1 MKVSWTAQPGKILG
15 SLCCLIALIMV
26 GEAVAQGVS
35 VAPARILLDGGKRSA
50 TVFLSNRGDQ
60 TETYRIS
67 LTQYQMLETG
77 VLSRVDSTMTSDDY
91 AGHILRYS
99 PRRVVIPPGGSQTVR
114 LLLRRPP
121 DRPTDNREFR
131 AHLSVRSIPTVP
143 RLNEIEESEP
153 ADLGEGRFAVRP
165 LASIATMVP
174 VVVRFGKPQAEM
186 AISGASIEWDD
197 EGGPVVRF
205 AIERR
210 GDRSLY
216 GNLTLTHTDPQGKR
230 TQLQHRQGIAI
241 YTPLP
246 QRTFSIALPD
256 ANVDLRSGSILIEYE
271 ETPDGGGDLYARA
284 EVQPTRL
291 SRR

>member
-1 MKVSWTAQPGKILG
+1 MILSTAPHGQNLGRFCALVVLLG
-15 SLCCLIALIMV
+15 S
-26 GEAVAQGVS
+26 AQVLAQTVS

-50 TVFLSNRGDQ
+50 TVFLSNRSSQ
-60 TETYRIS
+60 AETYRIS
-67 LTQYQMLETG
+67 LTQFQMLESG
-77 VLSRVDSTMTSDDY
+77 AMVRIDSTSTSDDY

-131 AHLSVRSIPTVP
+131 AHLSVRSIPMVP
-143 RLNEIEESEP
+143 RLDEIEDRGP
-153 ADLGEGRFAVRP
+153 QDLGDNRFAVRP
-165 LASIATMVP
+165 VASIQTMVP
-174 VVVRFGKPQAEM
+174 IVVRFGNPQAEM
-186 AISGASIEWDD
+186 AISEASIDWDD
-197 EGGPVVRF
+197 EEGPVVQF
-205 AIERR
+205 DIERR

-216 GNLTLTHTDPQGKR
+216 GNLTLTHRDPQGKTTPLHQR
-230 TQLQHRQGIAI
+230 HGIAI

-246 QRTFSIALPD
+246 HRTFRIGLSD
-256 ANVDLRSGSILIEYE
+256 ASVDLRSGSILIEYE